1 MDATF
6 KLEMKRA
13 FRNKYFIIVVFVA
26 MGICLWH
33 FMENVWVWRRYIYSD
48 TYPLSVYEKW
58 IGADNAS
65 VQPLLL
71 YLIMPALCAVPYG
84 RSFYFDIKSGYAS
97 QIISRGRKK
106 SYISAKY
113 KTAFVSGCVI
123 GIMPLVFDFILTAM
137 VFPMVIPQVGTGTF
151 PIRGIDVM
159 SGVFYT
165 HPLVYNT
172 IFVAIDGCFWGI
184 LNCAVLWAVN
194 FVRNKFWILLTPFI
208 IYVFVF
214 CTVHFISRVDLS
226 PVMFLRPSAPFRNN
240 AVVMAESFVILLAV
254 NIAFY
259 IYALKKEL
267 IAYE

>member
-84 RSFYFDIKSGYAS
+84 RSFYFDI
-97 QIISRGRKK
+97 
-106 SYISAKY
+106 
-113 KTAFVSGCVI
+113 
-123 GIMPLVFDFILTAM
+123 
-137 VFPMVIPQVGTGTF
+137 
-151 PIRGIDVM
+151 
-159 SGVFYT
+159 
-165 HPLVYNT
+165 
-172 IFVAIDGCFWGI
+172 
-184 LNCAVLWAVN
+184 
-194 FVRNKFWILLTPFI
+194 
-208 IYVFVF
+208 
-214 CTVHFISRVDLS
+214 
-226 PVMFLRPSAPFRNN
+226 
-240 AVVMAESFVILLAV
+240 
-254 NIAFY
+254 
-259 IYALKKEL
+259 
-267 IAYE
+267 